1 MDNAEDA
8 LPDVTDG
15 GDILAVRSAAD
26 LTPQAVAEATPSQL
40 VTLVEPLLNLLNQTS
55 RQLAPLLEKG
65 GAELEKFVT
74 PVGATL
80 QEWSLTL
87 QPLVER
93 GGDEVNKVLA
103 PVREQ
108 LEQLQARLEP
118 YTTPAI
124 DAARSAVTNVVDVI
138 KGLLHQLAPLW
149 QEACRGTLEW
159 HATQLTPFLATTGE
173 QIKLISVAAL
183 DTSAAAIEDV
193 KLRSVAAAQVGAPH
207 HCCHTLQPH
216 LPLPHPPSHHG
227 YHTILTRLRRA
238 RRSSAGH
245 AAVERD
251 HPAAVGGADGPANS
265 GAHGQ
270 LRGPRARVERE
281 PAAALVERDE
291 RGAVRGGDRVVDGGA
306 PLLLPAHRER
316 RRHGGAQGARGQA
329 AGPRAPRERARGT
342 GRLPGRSRA
351 DRRRLEGAAQA
362 PSRCYIVSC
371 IAHGLACTL
380 VGGGAAPWAKGALED
395 LVASPTFRMC
405 QCVCSCV
412 CVEEVRGAGINYEL
426 GACRKSAISMV
437 SSQGILSPPGSHVPI
452 LGLGVGVRRHR

>member
-193 KLRSVAAAQVGAPH
+193 KLRSVAAAQATQQWNET
-207 HCCHTLQPH
+207 TLQPWAAQTGQ
-216 LPLPHPPSHHG
+216 LIQE
-227 YHTILTRLRRA
+227 HTA
-238 RRSSAGH
+238 SFAGH
-245 AAVERD
+245 VRVWNANQLQPWWNETNAALCAVATEWWMEALRCFCLPIASAVAMAGLKEHAD
-251 HPAAVGGADGPANS
+251 KLHALVPPEKGPAALGVY
-265 GAHGQ
+265 
-270 LRGPRARVERE
+270 
-281 PAAALVERDE
+281 PAAAEPTV
-291 RGAVRGGDRVVDGGA
+291 
-306 PLLLPAHRER
+306 
-316 RRHGGAQGARGQA
+316 
-329 AGPRAPRERARGT
+329 
-342 GRLPGRSRA
+342 A
-351 DRRRLEGAAQA
+351 D
-362 PSRCYIVSC
+362 
-371 IAHGLACTL
+371 
-380 VGGGAAPWAKGALED
+380 
-395 LVASPTFRMC
+395 
-405 QCVCSCV
+405 
-412 CVEEVRGAGINYEL
+412 
-426 GACRKSAISMV
+426 
-437 SSQGILSPPGSHVPI
+437 
-452 LGLGVGVRRHR
+452 